1 LVIPKNVLSLTPK
14 TKNMTTTLTPA
25 IKVQREL
32 MQQAI
37 DKLYLL
43 EEVPNMVAQWDETRA
58 GLIKDQLIEDYA
70 DIMAELR
77 NNLNSIG

>member
-1 LVIPKNVLSLTPK
+1 MVIPKNVLSLTPK

>member
-1 LVIPKNVLSLTPK
+1 
-14 TKNMTTTLTPA
+14 MTYKLTPA
-25 IKVQREL
+25 IKFQKEL
-32 MQQAI
+32 MQQAV

-43 EEVPNMVAQWDETRA
+43 EEVPMMIAQWDETRA
-58 GLIKDQLIEDYA
+58 GVIKDQLIEDYA

>member
-1 LVIPKNVLSLTPK
+1 
-14 TKNMTTTLTPA
+14 MTHKLTPA
-25 IKVQREL
+25 IKFQQEL

-43 EEVPNMVAQWDETRA
+43 EEVPSMVAQWDETRA
-58 GLIKDQLIEDYA
+58 GVVKDQLIEDYA

>member
-1 LVIPKNVLSLTPK
+1 
-14 TKNMTTTLTPA
+14 MTTTLTPA

-32 MQQAI
+32 MQKAI

-43 EEVPNMVAQWDETRA
+43 EEVPPMVAQWDETRA
-58 GLIKDQLIEDYA
+58 SLIKDQLIEDYA
-70 DIMAELR
+70 EIMAELR

>member
-1 LVIPKNVLSLTPK
+1 MVIPKNVLSLTPK
-14 TKNMTTTLTPA
+14 TKNMTHSLTPA
-25 IKVQREL
+25 IKFQREL

-43 EEVPNMVAQWDETRA
+43 EQVPPMIATWDETRA

>member
-1 LVIPKNVLSLTPK
+1 
-14 TKNMTTTLTPA
+14 MTYKLTPA
-25 IKVQREL
+25 IKFQKEL

-43 EEVPNMVAQWDETRA
+43 EEVPNMIAQWDETRA
-58 GLIKDQLIEDYA
+58 GVIKDQLIEDYA

>member
-1 LVIPKNVLSLTPK
+1 MEYK
-14 TKNMTTTLTPA
+14 LTPA
-25 IKVQREL
+25 IKFQKEL
-32 MQQAI
+32 MQQAV

-43 EEVPNMVAQWDETRA
+43 EEVPNMIAQWDETRA
-58 GLIKDQLIEDYA
+58 GVIKDQLIEDYA

>member
-1 LVIPKNVLSLTPK
+1 
-14 TKNMTTTLTPA
+14 MTYKLTPA
-25 IKVQREL
+25 IKFQKEL

-43 EEVPNMVAQWDETRA
+43 EEVPMMVAQWDETRA
-58 GLIKDQLIEDYA
+58 AVIKDQLIEDYA

>member
-1 LVIPKNVLSLTPK
+1 
-14 TKNMTTTLTPA
+14 MTTTLTPA

-32 MQQAI
+32 MQAAI

-43 EEVPNMVAQWDETRA
+43 EQVPPMIATWDETRA
-58 GLIKDQLIEDYA
+58 GIVKDDLINDYA
-70 DIMAELR
+70 DIMAILR

>member
-1 LVIPKNVLSLTPK
+1 
-14 TKNMTTTLTPA
+14 MTYKLTPA
-25 IKVQREL
+25 IKFQKEL
-32 MQQAI
+32 MQQAV

-43 EEVPNMVAQWDETRA
+43 EEVPMMVAQWDETRA
-58 GLIKDQLIEDYA
+58 AVIKDQLIEDYA